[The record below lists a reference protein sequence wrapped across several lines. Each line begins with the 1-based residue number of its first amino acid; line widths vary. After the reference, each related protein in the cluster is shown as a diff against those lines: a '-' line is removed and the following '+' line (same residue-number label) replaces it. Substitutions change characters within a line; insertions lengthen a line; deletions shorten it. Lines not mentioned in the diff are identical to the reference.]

1 MRKFMRTRAPAPPPL
16 ARPLDRPLTNGKT
29 NGHANG
35 VASMRDDH
43 LSTAS
48 SRPWSPAGEAAA
60 AAAAAGGKLWE
71 DPEFPPSWR
80 ALADRKLSD
89 VVWLRPHE
97 LSSRPVFLG
106 EDGSDPDDT
115 SSDDFDARWSLEPG
129 LAGGAAGAALSA
141 LALAPRL
148 LRRVLLPRAQ
158 GFTRQDYDG
167 SFTFMFWEWGTWR
180 EVTVDDR
187 LPTRRGRLATSHYSH
202 SARRDDFTLPLFEK
216 AYAKFY
222 GSFAAVG
229 AGSLARAL
237 QDLTGCIVQ
246 SFPLGGGAGGGRG
259 GDGRLAFHVL
269 NSAVPRSTL
278 LVATVEPDKD
288 GSWRRL
294 RCGLVAGQAYTVTGL
309 ARVRAGGVG
318 GAGGEVALVRLRA
331 AGGRGAWA
339 GPWARGSAEWRAL
352 SDRDRELL
360 AERHNHHGEF
370 WMSFTDFSTTFSS
383 LCLVHVGPDD
393 WLLEPALRPRR
404 PWRAVLARRRWRA
417 GYNAGGDPTHVET
430 CSTNPQFHVS
440 VPREEGS
447 GDGKCHVVVSVCQH
461 YRARGGEGR
470 GEGGRLLAIGFAVY
484 EVPRAAPR
492 TAPMQLHDQ
501 RPLDVTHGG
510 KAREVVTFFTLPPG
524 DYVVVP
530 HTRLPHQDRAFLLRI
545 LTDKQTN
552 IWEVNEDNVIIRDIA
567 SEFLDQA
574 TVDLPPSKP
583 SKFFG
588 TVEDEIDVEGLL
600 KVLKSWRRRALLA
613 RPSRELARALLA
625 LADRAGAGRLPAAAL
640 PRLLQLLHYWRHIY
654 LKYGGCTSTCG
665 GPRASSYRLRAL
677 LWAAG
682 LSASNK
688 VLECLCARHA
698 RGATLAHDDLVV
710 ALARLHLAHERYRSL
725 ETKLKSNPLSL
736 EELILMTIYS

>member
-1 MRKFMRTRAPAPPPL
+1 MEMAESPCRTHC
-16 ARPLDRPLTNGKT
+16 T
-29 NGHANG
+29 
-35 VASMRDDH
+35 
-43 LSTAS
+43 
-48 SRPWSPAGEAAA
+48 
-60 AAAAAGGKLWE
+60 
-71 DPEFPPSWR
+71 
-80 ALADRKLSD
+80 
-89 VVWLRPHE
+89 
-97 LSSRPVFLG
+97 
-106 EDGSDPDDT
+106 
-115 SSDDFDARWSLEPG
+115 
-129 LAGGAAGAALSA
+129 
-141 LALAPRL
+141 
-148 LRRVLLPRAQ
+148 
-158 GFTRQDYDG
+158 
-167 SFTFMFWEWGTWR
+167 
-180 EVTVDDR
+180 
-187 LPTRRGRLATSHYSH
+187 
-202 SARRDDFTLPLFEK
+202 
-216 AYAKFY
+216 
-222 GSFAAVG
+222 
-229 AGSLARAL
+229 
-237 QDLTGCIVQ
+237 
-246 SFPLGGGAGGGRG
+246 
-259 GDGRLAFHVL
+259 
-269 NSAVPRSTL
+269 
-278 LVATVEPDKD
+278 
-288 GSWRRL
+288 
-294 RCGLVAGQAYTVTGL
+294 
-309 ARVRAGGVG
+309 
-318 GAGGEVALVRLRA
+318 
-331 AGGRGAWA
+331 
-339 GPWARGSAEWRAL
+339 
-352 SDRDRELL
+352 
-360 AERHNHHGEF
+360 
-370 WMSFTDFSTTFSS
+370 MSFTDFSTTFSS

-574 TVDLPPSKP
+574 TVDLRHAARTPSSTCQSPARRARGTASATWWCPSASTYRARGGEGRGEGGRLLAIGFAVYEVPRAAPRTAPMQLHDQVRGDEAPLDVTHGGKAREVVTFFTLPPGDYVVVPHTRLPHQDRAFLLRILTDKQTNIWEVNEDNVIIRDIASEFLDQATVDLPPTKP

-625 LADRAGAGRLPAAAL
+625 LADRAGAGRLPAATL